1 MGIERIGLQ
10 SDHLA
15 LSTAIVLP
23 VEAAMDGDEA
33 GGGEAA
39 NQSEV
44 SIEIS

>member
-1 MGIERIGLQ
+1 MKRTCIQ

-15 LSTAIVLP
+15 LSTTIVLP
-23 VEAAMDGDEA
+23 VEPAMDGDEA

-44 SIEIS
+44 SIEIF